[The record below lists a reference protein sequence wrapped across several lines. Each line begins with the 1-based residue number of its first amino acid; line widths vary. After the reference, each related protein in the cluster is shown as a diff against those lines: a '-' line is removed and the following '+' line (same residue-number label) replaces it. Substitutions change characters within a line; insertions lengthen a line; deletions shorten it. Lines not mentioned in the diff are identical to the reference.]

1 MILERMRISEQ
12 LATGFGAV
20 LLLLVLLAGV
30 AVNRLGTFNAQ
41 VSEINQGLV
50 PDLITLNKWQVAVL
64 QISRH
69 MRNIVVMD
77 GRDKVAEEIAA
88 VKDEKA
94 KRKTYLNALENR
106 LTSPE
111 EQQAMAVV
119 HDARAAY
126 VIDEDQFL
134 ELAAAGRIA
143 EAKVVLLE
151 RAGPEQTAYIN
162 ALQALMD
169 ATVRRSAVDASTS
182 AAAYQVA
189 LKMILAL
196 GALAVVVGVGVAMVI
211 SRSLLRLL
219 GGEPAYAIGVA
230 KAIAAGDLRTNV
242 QVRAGDRHSL
252 MAALSQMRDGL
263 IGTVAGVRDGTVR
276 VAQAADELA
285 LSSQAIA
292 RASEAQS
299 HASQGS
305 HEDVDAL
312 TVSIGT
318 VARNAGEVMKLSRE
332 SLAVTAQGHET
343 LVALEG
349 EMRKMVGS
357 MDEIAGTVEQ
367 FTASAQTITEMTKQ
381 VKEIAEQTNLLAL
394 NAAIEAAR
402 AGEHGRGFAVVAD
415 EVRKLAEKSSSS
427 AAAIDV
433 VTARASA
440 QSAGVRRA
448 IQKGHES
455 LSSSSR
461 YMSSVTEALQM
472 ASTVVAKTTDSV
484 EQIAQS
490 AEEQAQASSS
500 VARSVE
506 NIAAMAGE
514 NHIATQQA
522 SGAAGSLRA
531 LAAELTQSV
540 AWFQVAR

>member
-242 QVRAGDRHSL
+242 RVRAGDRHSL

>member
-30 AVNRLGTFNAQ
+30 AVNRLGNFNAQ

-242 QVRAGDRHSL
+242 RVRAGDRHSL